1 MIRFENI
8 GLRYGRAPEVLT
20 DINLSI
26 APKSFQF
33 LTGASGA
40 GKTSLLRLAFLA
52 LKPSRGRVSL
62 FGRDTA
68 QLDRDDVARIRRRIG
83 VVFQDFRLLAHLSA
97 YENVALPLRAAGREE
112 REYRAQVV
120 DLLQWVGL
128 GERLH
133 AKPPQLSGGEQQR
146 AAIARALI
154 AKPEV
159 LLADEPTGSVDPDY
173 AEKLLH
179 LFAELPRNGT
189 SVLLATHDIA
199 LMNRFDAPRLILA
212 NGRLRTDG

>member
-20 DINLSI
+20 DINFSI

-68 QLDRDDVARIRRRIG
+68 QLDRDDIARIRRRIG

-112 REYRAQVV
+112 REYRAQVI

-128 GERLH
+128 DERLH

-146 AAIARALI
+146 AAIARALV
-154 AKPEV
+154 AKPEL

-189 SVLLATHDIA
+189 SVLLATHDLA

>member
-20 DINLSI
+20 DINFSI

-62 FGRDTA
+62 FSRDTA
-68 QLDRDDVARIRRRIG
+68 QLDRDDIARIRRRIG

-112 REYRAQVV
+112 REYRAQVI

-128 GERLH
+128 DERLH

-146 AAIARALI
+146 AAIARALV
-154 AKPEV
+154 AKPEL

-189 SVLLATHDIA
+189 SVLLATHDLA

>member
-20 DINLSI
+20 DINFSI

-62 FGRDTA
+62 FSRDTA
-68 QLDRDDVARIRRRIG
+68 QLDRDDIARIRRRIG
-83 VVFQDFRLLAHLSA
+83 VVVQDFRLLAHLSA

-112 REYRAQVV
+112 REYRAQVI

-146 AAIARALI
+146 AAIARALV
-154 AKPEV
+154 AKPEL

-189 SVLLATHDIA
+189 SVLLATHDLA